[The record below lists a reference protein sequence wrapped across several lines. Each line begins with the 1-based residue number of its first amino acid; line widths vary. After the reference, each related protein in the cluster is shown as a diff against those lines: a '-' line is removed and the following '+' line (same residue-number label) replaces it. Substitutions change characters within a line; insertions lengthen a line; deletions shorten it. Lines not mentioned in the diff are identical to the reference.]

1 MTYAHFILQCIKQG
15 STLRVSPKKEKP
27 TPRIVYR
34 YGTQKQEI
42 RNFLQ
47 YRKIVRVIGA
57 CNLGYGSRIF
67 S

>member
-1 MTYAHFILQCIKQG
+1 MQD

-47 YRKIVRVIGA
+47 YRKIVRAVLA
-57 CNLGYGSRIF
+57 KL
-67 S
+67 